1 MSNNVNKDIQNAA
14 RAANVFTETEKNTSE
29 KVRKN
34 HMNTKNEEKL
44 KVLLSLIEEADPSVI
59 NWMTNIYIVGFK
71 RGVSEGQKLS
81 GFSAEEVCSILV
93 EVGQKSG
100 KFKLG
105 DWIKFTPSEVYE
117 ILKEY
122 GSNIENG
129 FN

>member
-1 MSNNVNKDIQNAA
+1 MD
-14 RAANVFTETEKNTSE
+14 
-29 KVRKN
+29 
-34 HMNTKNEEKL
+34 TKNEGKL
-44 KVLLSLIEEADPSVI
+44 KALLSLIEEADPSVI

-71 RGVSEGQKLS
+71 RGVSEGQRLS
-81 GFSAEEVCSILV
+81 GFSAKEVCDILA

>member
-1 MSNNVNKDIQNAA
+1 MD
-14 RAANVFTETEKNTSE
+14 
-29 KVRKN
+29 
-34 HMNTKNEEKL
+34 TKNEEKL

-71 RGVSEGQKLS
+71 RGVSEGRKLS

-93 EVGQKSG
+93 EVGQKSS

-105 DWIKFTPSEVYE
+105 DWIKFTPSEVYD

>member
-1 MSNNVNKDIQNAA
+1 MNKLDIAKKIIKENYKD
-14 RAANVFTETEKNTSE
+14 ANCGIFDSRNWTG
-29 KVRKN
+29 
-34 HMNTKNEEKL
+34 
-44 KVLLSLIEEADPSVI
+44 D
-59 NWMTNIYIVGFK
+59 WMTNIYIVGFK

-81 GFSAEEVCSILV
+81 GFSAEEVCSILI
-93 EVGQKSG
+93 EVGQKSS

-105 DWIKFTPSEVYE
+105 DWIKFTPSEVYD

>member
-1 MSNNVNKDIQNAA
+1 MD
-14 RAANVFTETEKNTSE
+14 
-29 KVRKN
+29 
-34 HMNTKNEEKL
+34 TKNGEKL
-44 KVLLSLIEEADPSVI
+44 KVLLNLIEEADPSVI

-81 GFSAEEVCSILV
+81 GFSAEEVCSILI
-93 EVGQKSG
+93 EVGQKSS
-100 KFKLG
+100 KFKIG
-105 DWIKFTPSEVYE
+105 DWIKFTPSEVYD